1 MKKLSIFIG
10 ISVFSA
16 ILLANN
22 VADTR
27 ISFYTEGPDRY
38 SDGTVVLDGESY
50 ALVWSKDGQF
60 DGFTASG
67 RSVDAQDKVLLIAP
81 IAKGGRC
88 PSVLFQVPVAQAEE
102 LAGGEYAVYLLD
114 TRISSGESVQP
125 GSSSGVVNAY
135 GSATE
140 NVPASSTPTGV
151 TVPELENTPK
161 GQVASTPVGW
171 SGVDTPLFIKA
182 IRVEEEKVFLTVE
195 NRKGFMRV
203 SYGADLLS
211 PNLNTPAVETS
222 GESEDVVLE
231 AGKTG
236 EKSFY
241 RVIHTGN

>member
-1 MKKLSIFIG
+1 MKNEKISIFIS
-10 ISVFSA
+10 ISIFSA
-16 ILLANN
+16 MLFANN
-22 VADTR
+22 IADTR
-27 ISFYTEGPDRY
+27 ISFHTEGPDRY

-67 RSVDAQDKVLLIAP
+67 GCVDAQDKVLLIAP

-102 LAGGEYAVYLLD
+102 LAGGKYAVYLLD
-114 TRISSGESVQP
+114 TRVIDGGDLTP
-125 GSSSGVVNAY
+125 DNGNINAY
-135 GSATE
+135 GAATE
-140 NVPASSTPTGV
+140 PLPSDGPTAGEIARE
-151 TVPELENTPK
+151 TVNTPK
-161 GQVASTPVGW
+161 GQVASIPAFG
-171 SGVDTPLFIKA
+171 GEKLFIKA

-203 SYGADLLS
+203 SYGADLIS

-222 GESEDVVLE
+222 GESEDVVLK